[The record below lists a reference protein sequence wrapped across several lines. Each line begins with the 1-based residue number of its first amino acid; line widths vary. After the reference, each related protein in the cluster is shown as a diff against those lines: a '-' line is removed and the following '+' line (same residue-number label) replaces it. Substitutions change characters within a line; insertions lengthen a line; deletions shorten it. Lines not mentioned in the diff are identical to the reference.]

1 LVKINGF
8 IMDFNGLIII
18 LIDDNVLDG
27 DGSINEVNSGWNDEK
42 SLINVLLI
50 NIKYEVM
57 NSDHHH

>member
-1 LVKINGF
+1 
-8 IMDFNGLIII
+8 MDFNGLIII